1 MTGDTYTIVK
11 GYKVYRGDPT
21 GEPIAEF
28 SEPQLYS
35 WLRGTGGY
43 SAEES
48 ARIIVRVDINGSGF
62 IVFP

>member
-1 MTGDTYTIVK
+1 MK

-28 SEPQLYS
+28 SEPQLYTL
-35 WLRGTGGY
+35 LRKTGGY

-48 ARIIVRVDINGSGF
+48 ARIIVRVDINGSSF